1 LQGASLSTG
10 AQAGI
15 AFKYKS
21 QRLEGQI
28 ISNKNDPLKTRPSF
42 INEHSTLG
50 LLSMIE
56 LTCVNEALK
65 YDGWTI
71 AMQDK
76 LNPFLI
82 HDVCGLA

>member
-1 LQGASLSTG
+1 M
-10 AQAGI
+10 
-15 AFKYKS
+15 
-21 QRLEGQI
+21 
-28 ISNKNDPLKTRPSF
+28 N
-42 INEHSTLG
+42 TLRWG
-50 LLSMIE
+50 CCQMIE